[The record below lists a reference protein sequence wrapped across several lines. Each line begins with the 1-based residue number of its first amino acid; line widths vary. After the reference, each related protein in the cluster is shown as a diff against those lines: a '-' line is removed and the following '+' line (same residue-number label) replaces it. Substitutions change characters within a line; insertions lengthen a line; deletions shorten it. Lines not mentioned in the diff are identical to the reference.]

1 MTSEVVVMNRLGIAL
16 ASDSAATV
24 YVGGRAKFYH
34 ADKLFMLSDHHP
46 VGVMVY
52 NNSSLLGVPWETILK
67 MFRAALGTE
76 SFDTLEE
83 YAGRLIQYLND
94 NTHLFPADVQRKHYL
109 NLVRTLFGGIQRGV
123 NDRFMRRAQEAI
135 EDIPTAL
142 KETQS
147 AVVKETLEE
156 WRKKPDV
163 DPACLVQDVGAQ
175 LAGQVSGEINGLIAQ
190 YFDSADQP
198 TVEALTELARLVV
211 SKDEILPESLS
222 GLVIAGFG
230 EKQFF
235 PVMQEYELGEIFLGR
250 LKYRCTGTS
259 KIDSDTPSVVR
270 PFAQSEMV
278 RTFLDGVSPAL
289 LWFFV
294 EQVVKFVLTSG
305 DEIVDGIPGLS
316 KRRKE
321 EYKRE
326 LRPLSGRAA
335 KRLVN
340 ALDNY
345 RDRRHFKPILQ
356 SIEFLPKNELAHV
369 ASSLVNL
376 STFQKRM
383 SISEDETVGGPIDVA
398 VISKGDGFVW
408 IDRKH
413 YFRPELNRHF
423 FQRHAAKAVKVKS
436 QPRTKA
442 GEDDETQGDE
452 KA

>member
-34 ADKLFMLSDHHP
+34 ADKLFMLSNHHP

-67 MFRAALGTE
+67 MIRADLGTDP
-76 SFDTLEE
+76 FDTLEE
-83 YAGRLIQYLND
+83 YAGHLIGYLNN
-94 NTHLFPADVQRKHYL
+94 NTHLFPADVQRKYYL
-109 NLVRTLFGGIQRGV
+109 NLVRMLFGGIQKGV
-123 NDRFMRRAQEAI
+123 NERFMKVAQEAL
-135 EDIPTAL
+135 EDVPTAL
-142 KETQS
+142 KQTQ
-147 AVVKETLEE
+147 ATVVKETLDE

-163 DPACLVQDVGAQ
+163 DPLCFDAAVGSQ

-190 YFDSADQP
+190 HFDGADYE
-198 TVEALTELARLVV
+198 TVAALTELARLVV

-259 KIDSDTPSVVR
+259 RIDSDTPSVVR

-278 RTFLDGVSPAL
+278 RTFLEGVSPAL
-289 LWFFV
+289 LWFFT
-294 EQVVKFVLTSG
+294 EQVVKFVLTSA
-305 DEIVDGIPGLS
+305 DQIVEGMPGVS
-316 KRRKE
+316 RRKKE
-321 EYKRE
+321 AYKRE
-326 LRPLSGRAA
+326 LLPISANAA
-335 KRLVN
+335 KKFVG
-340 ALDNY
+340 ALDQF

-369 ASSLVNL
+369 AQSLVNL

-413 YFRPELNRHF
+413 YFRPELNRQF
-423 FQRHAAKAVKVKS
+423 FQRQS
-436 QPRTKA
+436 SKA
-442 GEDDETQGDE
+442 GKAKPQAKTKTGEGSDE
-452 KA
+452 